1 MDDSMMTIDVETRY
15 YYSCPGCD
23 RDQYTMFALQPGDLV
38 RCGTCKTVS
47 KIGEVTEHMRPVQK
61 QEPLKTRRGDLE

>member
-1 MDDSMMTIDVETRY
+1 MDESTMTIDVETRY

-23 RDQYTMFALQPGDLV
+23 TEQYTMFALQAGDLV

-47 KIGEVTEHMRPVQK
+47 EIGNVTEHMRPVKK
-61 QEPLKTRRGDLE
+61 QDALKSRRGDLG